1 MEEVPHTQM
10 GTEQCRKIRRKT
22 GLSLKRPKKSSV
34 SERCDGKTMERNVV
48 DSGAKSKLSV
58 FYFNENVEKLESV
71 DANPLASAILLE
83 KANAIAVPCKVPS
96 AEFIA
101 CTNEEFL
108 TVGEL
113 ARRASTSYNTDC
125 AIPQRST
132 STTTKPHNYSFTQM
146 EIDTQMIGIFDA
158 AEMLSG
164 SAAQED
170 AEKPPGRN
178 DVVSITSKQNVSP
191 ARLIENNSPEPKQFI
206 DPIPPGPRSIVQAI
220 LDDFRLDEGDD
231 RPFEVDLS
239 IIKSESLRRR
249 LIQLQDLIASP
260 PKAVKRSQVCRQYGG
275 RVKQKKE
282 QTLARRLSYDTD
294 DSSRDG
300 HPMSEDESDDSTTV
314 RNTNDQSDN
323 DASMD
328 GMALNESG
336 MIQAN
341 LTQLSAFFAQA
352 GTSQTSEENDDER
365 SEDKPN
371 STSIDREPTFYG
383 FSSPISLASERE
395 YSPKTVQFCFSG
407 FSESDGE
414 CDPMWDEEESVVPV
428 ASRIAVQQL
437 LEDDEDLFMLAHHP
451 EEKQQSEMIEENKEA
466 NFSPAVNE
474 SNLKH
479 ERLPKTVLD
488 SKAAKNTSVRTN
500 AQSASTHDSVI
511 QLREE
516 TDCVTME
523 PAKVAEQ
530 VPPFDNNAS
539 VEIGK
544 PFMGGFSTAAGN
556 TIAIST
562 AALELA
568 QQMFAEEEL
577 KLQDEE
583 TTPPVTSFGGGFSTA
598 GGKTIAVSEKALE
611 HAQQKFLEQGSNVD
625 NETISNRVSSAGGVK
640 YGVPSN
646 EPVKACSARPN
657 DTAKGTTST
666 RGFSTASGSTIFVS
680 KQALERAQKAFD
692 EVESCVEKENNSR
705 KAEETPQKLCTE
717 QEAKSLVPPDMGQD
731 MKQPSFCGGF
741 STAGG
746 SLIAVSKQALEKA
759 HKTFEDLEES
769 IQDKENTSK
778 TVASFSGG
786 FNTAGGNKISVS
798 RKALERAQTI
808 FAEEDT
814 NSSQPG
820 GLTTAVGS
828 KPAVPK
834 TTLENVKAICN
845 ADKENLTSNAASFSG
860 GFSTAS
866 GSKISVSKQALENA
880 QSKFAEE
887 DLPENVDHNHD
898 ENASKRSTFT
908 GGFSTAGGSSIA
920 VSKRALEWAQKAF
933 EEEADTVADK
943 ENVTDNLTTSEGG
956 LNTVPNGG
964 KISVSRKALENAHRA
979 FTREEESKDSFDC
992 GLDVRKAMTRFA
1004 QEKLILPDG
1013 SSSGGMPLLP
1023 MFSRASGAA
1032 IAVSEDALEK
1042 VKQLWND
1049 SDTDHSPARESLAKA
1064 KLTRDDIIQQ
1074 EPQGAYQLKRKLSFV
1089 DDEESVVTPT
1099 KKLRSNALSIAPIQ
1113 TSTPAATGIGATK
1126 HVKSQTVT
1134 NPTAESPSAL
1144 DVDEFFAQLDDHEF
1158 QELFCEQKQKQKRLL
1173 AKFNQC
1179 ADALPV
1185 KPKAPTGTTDWD
1197 DSFSEILPNLPSSGG
1212 DTCVNRSIRP
1222 SVLVQQRR
1230 AEELQKRRQYV
1241 ENKPEDACRPREF
1254 DFCSRKQ
1261 RKDRPGL
1268 HESVSDCVP
1277 VPSTVL
1283 TPAMCVTLENVLQF
1297 RFNVADYYGESFA
1310 ESNISGIPIGPD
1322 GREGHL
1328 IMDSRSTIGIEEMK
1342 VALLAAPGID
1352 PRLVPPGWVENA
1364 WRWIVTK
1371 LSAYERNFSEHLRG
1385 SLTPETVFQQL
1396 QYRYQ
1401 REIDSAHRPALRKM
1415 LEKDDIPGRR
1425 MVLFVSNVFQVDG
1438 PPGTELELSD
1448 GWYAVRTAIDI
1459 PLAGAVRAGKIAI
1472 GTKLMIQSA
1481 ELLNHKEGCSPLA
1494 VPPDVRLKI
1503 GANAC
1508 RRARWSVRLGYYQC
1522 PVPFAIR
1529 CNTIH
1534 DRGGLIAR
1542 FRATIVRVYPLMFV
1556 EKSSTE
1562 AQGGS
1567 VLRSERMQQ
1576 RHNRRNDASQL
1587 ENLHKLYNSV
1597 QEQLERERA
1606 AVSLNRNIR
1615 VTEQTTTAE
1624 LQECLE
1630 NGLDVSFLDIE
1641 LTRSQQLIIEQF
1653 KQRRQEELQNEINRR
1668 VKTQLEKSSSRAT
1681 VTSLLKVR
1689 LMDRTRPDRT
1699 FLLSIWRPTDDVR
1712 SVLQEQNHIEF
1723 GNITANGTKNSDV
1736 QLTAHKSSTYQR
1748 IAPEALEA
1756 ASPTLAHFSR
1766 CITPIG
1772 TIDAIHFRPPFGEFD
1787 TVGVVVH
1794 VGTADTK
1801 KFQSIYLADTAM
1813 ELLCVNFWHGLA
1825 EYAYEDVVRER
1836 TVLSVSNLQWRTFNR
1851 KATSGIPQS
1860 FATEYTTCTEN
1871 PRQPYLRT
1879 EWERFNVQLSA
1890 IELETFFQQCRDR
1903 IGESNATVCGTP
1915 NTTPQ
1920 QRATSRLQ
1928 HSTPLGACNSAS
1940 RRRIET
1946 LASIYAS
1953 PPKMSPIVISR
1964 NPSLRRGFK
1973 TPARLD
1979 VERE

>member
-1 MEEVPHTQM
+1 
-10 GTEQCRKIRRKT
+10 
-22 GLSLKRPKKSSV
+22 
-34 SERCDGKTMERNVV
+34 
-48 DSGAKSKLSV
+48 
-58 FYFNENVEKLESV
+58 
-71 DANPLASAILLE
+71 

-113 ARRASTSYNTDC
+113 ARRAGTSCNTDC

-132 STTTKPHNYSFTQM
+132 STTTKPYNYSFTQM

-170 AEKPPGRN
+170 PEKPPDSN
-178 DVVSITSKQNVSP
+178 EVVSIATKQNVSP
-191 ARLIENNSPEPKQFI
+191 AKLVENNSPEPKQLI

-220 LDDFRLDEGDD
+220 LDDFRLDEGED

-275 RVKQKKE
+275 R
-282 QTLARRLSYDTD
+282 
-294 DSSRDG
+294 
-300 HPMSEDESDDSTTV
+300 
-314 RNTNDQSDN
+314 
-323 DASMD
+323 
-328 GMALNESG
+328 
-336 MIQAN
+336 
-341 LTQLSAFFAQA
+341 
-352 GTSQTSEENDDER
+352 
-365 SEDKPN
+365 
-371 STSIDREPTFYG
+371 
-383 FSSPISLASERE
+383 
-395 YSPKTVQFCFSG
+395 
-407 FSESDGE
+407 
-414 CDPMWDEEESVVPV
+414 
-428 ASRIAVQQL
+428 
-437 LEDDEDLFMLAHHP
+437 
-451 EEKQQSEMIEENKEA
+451 
-466 NFSPAVNE
+466 
-474 SNLKH
+474 
-479 ERLPKTVLD
+479 
-488 SKAAKNTSVRTN
+488 
-500 AQSASTHDSVI
+500 
-511 QLREE
+511 LREE

-530 VPPFDNNAS
+530 VPPSDNNAS

-568 QQMFAEEEL
+568 LQMFAEEEV

-583 TTPPVTSFGGGFSTA
+583 KTTPPV
-598 GGKTIAVSEKALE
+598 ENALE
-611 HAQQKFLEQGSNVD
+611 HAQQKFLEQESNVD
-625 NETISNRVSSAGGVK
+625 NETISNRVSTAGGVK
-640 YGVPSN
+640 YAVPNN

-666 RGFSTASGSTIFVS
+666 GGFSTASGSTIFVS

-705 KAEETPQKLCTE
+705 KTEETPQKLCTE
-717 QEAKSLVPPDMGQD
+717 QEAKSLVPPDMGLE

-746 SLIAVSKQALEKA
+746 SFFAVSKQALEKV
-759 HKTFEDLEES
+759 HKTFEES
-769 IQDKENTSK
+769 TQDKENTSK

-814 NSSQPG
+814 NSSEPG

-834 TTLENVKAICN
+834 TALENAKAICD

-860 GFSTAS
+860 GFSTAG
-866 GSKISVSKQALENA
+866 GSKISVWKQALENA
-880 QSKFAEE
+880 QSKFAKE

-920 VSKRALEWAQKAF
+920 VSKKALEWAQKAF

-943 ENVTDNLTTSEGG
+943 ENVVDNVTTSEGG
-956 LNTVPNGG
+956 FNTVPNGG
-964 KISVSRKALENAHRA
+964 KISVSQKGLENAHRA
-979 FTREEESKDSFDC
+979 FTREGESKDSFNC
-992 GLDVRKAMTRFA
+992 GLEVRKAMTRFA

-1013 SSSGGMPLLP
+1013 SSSGGMPLLT

-1042 VKQLWND
+1042 AKQLWNE
-1049 SDTDHSPARESLAKA
+1049 SDTDHSPAGDSLANA

-1074 EPQGAYQLKRKLSFV
+1074 EPQGAYQLKRKLSFA

-1158 QELFCEQKQKQKRLL
+1158 QELFCEQKQKQTRLL

-1179 ADALPV
+1179 ADALPA

-1212 DTCVNRSIRP
+1212 EACANRSIRP

-1254 DFCSRKQ
+1254 DFCNRKQ

-1268 HESVSDCVP
+1268 HESVPGCVP

-1283 TPAMCVTLENVLQF
+1283 TPAMCVTLENVLHF
-1297 RFNVADYYGESFA
+1297 RFNMTDYYGESFA

-1328 IMDSRSTIGIEEMK
+1328 IMDSRSTIGMEEMK

-1352 PRLVPPGWVENA
+1352 PRLIPPGWVENA

-1401 REIDSAHRPALRKM
+1401 REIDSAHRSALRKM

-1438 PPGTELELSD
+1438 PPGTELKLSD
-1448 GWYAVRTAIDI
+1448 GWYAVRTAIDF

-1472 GTKLMIQSA
+1472 GTKLMVQGA

-1508 RRARWSVRLGYYQC
+1508 RRARWSVRLGYYRC

-1556 EKSSTE
+1556 GKSSTE

-1576 RHNRRNDASQL
+1576 KHNRRNDASQL

-1653 KQRRQEELQNEINRR
+1653 QQRRQEELQNEINRR
-1668 VKTQLEKSSSRAT
+1668 VKTQFGKSSSRAT

-1712 SVLQEQNHIEF
+1712 SVLQELNHIEF

-1766 CITPIG
+1766 SITPIG

-1801 KFQSIYLADTAM
+1801 KFQSIYLVDTAM
-1813 ELLCVNFWHGLA
+1813 ELLCVNFWHGLV

-1836 TVLSVSNLQWRTFNR
+1836 TVLCVSNLQWRTFNR

-1871 PRQPYLRT
+1871 PRQPYLRA

-1890 IELETFFQQCRDR
+1890 IELEPFFQQCRDR
-1903 IGESNATVCGTP
+1903 IGESLNAAALNAARGVQQCVE
-1915 NTTPQ
+1915 TTD
-1920 QRATSRLQ
+1920 
-1928 HSTPLGACNSAS
+1928 
-1940 RRRIET
+1940 
-1946 LASIYAS
+1946 
-1953 PPKMSPIVISR
+1953 R
-1964 NPSLRRGFK
+1964 NVGLDLR
-1973 TPARLD
+1973 
-1979 VERE
+1979 